1 MSTVHGQRAQYSAEE
16 YQERRAARA
25 RWRAIQDRMDA
36 RAWREALA
44 MTDPDEPVFR
54 LAQRIAQ
61 HEMED

>member
-25 RWRAIQDRMDA
+25 RWRAIQARMEA

-44 MTDPDEPVFR
+44 MAEPDEPLLRF
-54 LAQRIAQ
+54 AAAYQ